1 MRDVEKSKMYFRHKI
16 NSSPNLSIKKRKRKK
31 KPFFLKPY
39 MDQGLREVKK
49 KLTTN
54 PPPLPPKKGCLQAL
68 KNNYNN
74 PCEYQIIRSIIN

>member
-31 KPFFLKPY
+31 KRFFLKPY

-49 KLTTN
+49 KLA
-54 PPPLPPKKGCLQAL
+54 PPPKKKECLQAL
-68 KNNYNN
+68 K
-74 PCEYQIIRSIIN
+74 IIITTPVSTR

>member
-31 KPFFLKPY
+31 KRFFLKPY

-49 KLTTN
+49 KIS
-54 PPPLPPKKGCLQAL
+54 PPPPKKKECLQAL
-68 KNNYNN
+68 K
-74 PCEYQIIRSIIN
+74 IIITTPVSTR

>member
-31 KPFFLKPY
+31 KRFFLKPY

-49 KLTTN
+49 IT
-54 PPPLPPKKGCLQAL
+54 PPPKKRMSPSL
-68 KNNYNN
+68 KNIYNN

>member
-31 KPFFLKPY
+31 KTIFLKPY

-49 KLTTN
+49 N
-54 PPPLPPKKGCLQAL
+54 YPPPPKKECLQAL
-68 KNNYNN
+68 K
-74 PCEYQIIRSIIN
+74 IIITTPVSTR

>member
-31 KPFFLKPY
+31 KRFFLKPY

-49 KLTTN
+49 N
-54 PPPLPPKKGCLQAL
+54 YKKTKKKECLQAL
-68 KNNYNN
+68 K
-74 PCEYQIIRSIIN
+74 IIITTPVSTR

>member
-31 KPFFLKPY
+31 KTIFFKAV
-39 MDQGLREVKK
+39 QGSGIKRGKK
-49 KLTTN
+49 KL
-54 PPPLPPKKGCLQAL
+54 PPPPKKRMSPSL

>member
-31 KPFFLKPY
+31 KRFFLKPY

-49 KLTTN
+49 KN
-54 PPPLPPKKGCLQAL
+54 PPPPPPPPKK
-68 KNNYNN
+68 KDVSK
-74 PCEYQIIRSIIN
+74 P

>member
-31 KPFFLKPY
+31 KRFFLKPY

-49 KLTTN
+49 N
-54 PPPLPPKKGCLQAL
+54 YPPPPQKKECLQAL
-68 KNNYNN
+68 K
-74 PCEYQIIRSIIN
+74 IIITTPVSTR

>member
-31 KPFFLKPY
+31 KNDFFKAVH
-39 MDQGLREVKK
+39 GSGIKRGKK
-49 KLTTN
+49 KL
-54 PPPLPPKKGCLQAL
+54 PPPPPPAKKRMSPSL

-74 PCEYQIIRSIIN
+74 PREYQIIRSIIN

>member
-31 KPFFLKPY
+31 KTIFFKAVH
-39 MDQGLREVKK
+39 GSGIKRVKK
-49 KLTTN
+49 KL
-54 PPPLPPKKGCLQAL
+54 PPPPKKRMSPSL

>member
-31 KPFFLKPY
+31 KRFFLKPY

-49 KLTTN
+49 IS
-54 PPPLPPKKGCLQAL
+54 PPPPPKKRVSPSL